1 MKRNE
6 LKLAKI
12 ERNWGLKDEFGT
24 NNQVRKLIKSLIK
37 KQIEIRRQFGLKNEE
52 LKYQSTEMDKAENL
66 EDIFYK
72 GYNWKKVRRKD
83 EIDQV
88 KKDS

>member
-1 MKRNE
+1 LKRNE

-12 ERNWGLKDEFGT
+12 ERNWGFKDEL
-24 NNQVRKLIKSLIK
+24 KLIKSLIK

-52 LKYQSTEMDKAENL
+52 LKYQSTEMDKSENL

-72 GYNWKKVRRKD
+72 GYNWKKVRRKY

-88 KKDS
+88 MKDS

>member
-12 ERNWGLKDEFGT
+12 ERNWGFKDEFGT

>member
-52 LKYQSTEMDKAENL
+52 LKCTEMDKAENL

>member
-1 MKRNE
+1 
-6 LKLAKI
+6 
-12 ERNWGLKDEFGT
+12 
-24 NNQVRKLIKSLIK
+24 
-37 KQIEIRRQFGLKNEE
+37 
-52 LKYQSTEMDKAENL
+52 MDKAENL

>member
-12 ERNWGLKDEFGT
+12 ERNWGFKDEFGT
-24 NNQVRKLIKSLIK
+24 NNQVRKLINSLIK

-52 LKYQSTEMDKAENL
+52 LKCTEMDKAENL